1 MNHNFK
7 DIDFKNNIFEYAE
20 LIRIIRD
27 TTTDTLITLQK
38 EVNANDQLLN
48 LQELQWQNDRRLIWG
63 TF

>member
-48 LQELQWQNDRRLIWG
+48 LQELQ
-63 TF
+63 